1 MKSELSKE
9 FYLKNWDRFIEEV
22 PGDHYRN
29 LEKELETIMNRYKGV
44 EILEKN
50 WEIVRKVEAK
60 KIADSCKE
68 LCLKDMQI
76 IKDLDSG
83 VSSFGMTT
91 RTQEINKR
99 YEFKRRWEFNCLQ
112 LALFREKYGV

>member
-22 PGDHYRN
+22 PGEHYRN

-50 WEIVRKVEAK
+50 WEIVRKV
-60 KIADSCKE
+60 
-68 LCLKDMQI
+68 
-76 IKDLDSG
+76 
-83 VSSFGMTT
+83 
-91 RTQEINKR
+91 
-99 YEFKRRWEFNCLQ
+99 
-112 LALFREKYGV
+112 